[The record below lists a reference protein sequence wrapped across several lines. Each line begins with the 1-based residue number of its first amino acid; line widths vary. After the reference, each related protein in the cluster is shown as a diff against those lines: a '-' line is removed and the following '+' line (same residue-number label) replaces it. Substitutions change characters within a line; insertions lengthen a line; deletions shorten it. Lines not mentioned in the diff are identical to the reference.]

1 MFEVIWENKWVIAF
15 TLTLLLADDELELVL
30 VSVESVDNSEAILW
44 AVSVFFLK
52 GMKSEYLQKK
62 CNVENKCWSD
72 TVVGEN
78 V

>member
-1 MFEVIWENKWVIAF
+1 MFKVIWESKRVIAF
-15 TLTLLLADDELELVL
+15 TLTLLVADDELELVL
-30 VSVESVDNSEAILW
+30 VSVESVDNSEAILR

-62 CNVENKCWSD
+62 CSVENKCWSD
-72 TVVGEN
+72 TMVGEK